1 MGRELREVV
10 YVDGVRTAFGRAG
23 AKGIFWRTRA
33 DDLGVKVVR
42 ELLRRNPQ
50 LPPERIDDVVM
61 AATAQVGDQGLT
73 LGRDVALLAG
83 LPQTVPG
90 FAVDRMCAGALTAV
104 TAGAGEIAMGAADV
118 VLAGGIEH
126 MGHHPMGEDVDF
138 NPRFVAERLVDPSA
152 VTMGATA
159 EHLHDRYPQLTK
171 DDADAFA
178 VRSQQRAAAAWQN
191 GVMRET
197 VVPMSVFTDQGWRL
211 ADRDE
216 FLRPDTSLEG
226 LAGLPTPFRAGGRVT
241 AGNSAG
247 LTDGAAVC
255 LLAARE
261 TAEELGLEP
270 RMRLVSYAYAGVEPE
285 LMGLGPVPATRKA
298 LEHAELSLD
307 DIGLIEL
314 NEPFAVQ
321 VLSWCDAFGV
331 DPEDER
337 LNPYGGAIACGHPL
351 AATGVRLL
359 AQLAYGFRE
368 RPAARYGLT
377 PLCAS
382 GWAWAPH
389 SSGRTSLPGTEFKL
403 ARVDTEAG
411 AVALVTIDNGED
423 HTKPTFF
430 GRAALAS
437 LERAPAAARR
447 GRLGGARPHRQA
459 VRLRRGRGHRRS
471 SRERPASSRSRAA
484 APATSCSAGSAR
496 SRTRRWRRS
505 TAPASAEGSS
515 WRSTATRARS
525 RPPCGTS
532 PARSASSGSSRPG
545 AERSSSRG
553 SSASKPRSSSSS
565 PTRCARTGCSPGR
578 RRSSSVSPTA
588 LFDPAEFLDESL
600 AFALDWLAG
609 RFRGTVPRTRPERTS
624 SERRTP
630 GSTGRCTAPRPPP
643 TRRSS

>member
-23 AKGIFWRTRA
+23 PKGVFWRTRA

-42 ELLRRNPQ
+42 ELLRRNSQ

-83 LPQTVPG
+83 LPSTVPG

-104 TAGAGEIAMGAADV
+104 TAGSGEIAMGAADV
-118 VLAGGIEH
+118 VLAGGVEH

-159 EHLHDRYPQLTK
+159 ENLHDRFPHLTK
-171 DDADAFA
+171 QDADAFA
-178 VRSQQRAAAAWQN
+178 VRSQHRAAAAWEN

-197 VVPMSVFTDQGWRL
+197 VVPMSVFTDEGWRA
-211 ADRDE
+211 ADHDE

-226 LAGLPTPFRAGGRVT
+226 LADLPTPFRPGGRVT

-255 LLAARE
+255 LLAAEDAAR
-261 TAEELGLEP
+261 ELGLEP
-270 RMRLVSYAYAGVEPE
+270 RMRLLSYAFAGVEPE

-298 LEHAELSLD
+298 LELAGLSLD
-307 DIGLIEL
+307 DIGLFEL

-321 VLSWCDAFGV
+321 VLTWCDGLGV

-368 RPAARYGLT
+368 RPDVRYGLT
-377 PLCAS
+377 ALCVGMGMGAALI
-382 GWAWAPH
+382 WE
-389 SSGRTSLPGTEFKL
+389 SLP
-403 ARVDTEAG
+403 AG
-411 AVALVTIDNGED
+411 D
-423 HTKPTFF
+423 
-430 GRAALAS
+430 
-437 LERAPAAARR
+437 
-447 GRLGGARPHRQA
+447 
-459 VRLRRGRGHRRS
+459 
-471 SRERPASSRSRAA
+471 
-484 APATSCSAGSAR
+484 
-496 SRTRRWRRS
+496 
-505 TAPASAEGSS
+505 
-515 WRSTATRARS
+515 
-525 RPPCGTS
+525 
-532 PARSASSGSSRPG
+532 
-545 AERSSSRG
+545 
-553 SSASKPRSSSSS
+553 
-565 PTRCARTGCSPGR
+565 
-578 RRSSSVSPTA
+578 
-588 LFDPAEFLDESL
+588 
-600 AFALDWLAG
+600 
-609 RFRGTVPRTRPERTS
+609 
-624 SERRTP
+624 
-630 GSTGRCTAPRPPP
+630 
-643 TRRSS
+643 